1 MDTNIRT
8 ETNRAGALFVGLA
21 LVVIAF
27 MLLPGRVAAQAD
39 PATVVEAFAEA
50 INSGD
55 VDAAVALFA
64 EDGVIEN
71 PNRRFVGLAEIRGDL
86 QAQVDQGINMTNVS
100 VEVSGS
106 SVMVIQEIRQPRIEA
121 FGIERIIRI
130 ATFEIRDGKIVS
142 LAAMPDTS
150 DPDTARFVASQG
162 PGGGA
167 GPAGP
172 PPAGPEALP
181 DTGSGGLADNKSG
194 SAWFALSLAAGLA
207 ALVLLGGVGGRVV
220 VRRRR

>member
-1 MDTNIRT
+1 M
-8 ETNRAGALFVGLA
+8 
-21 LVVIAF
+21 
-27 MLLPGRVAAQAD
+27 PGRVAAQAD

-64 EDGVIEN
+64 EDAVIDN
-71 PNRRFVGLAEIRGDL
+71 PRRTFVGLAEIRDDL
-86 QAQVDQGINMTNVS
+86 QREVDNGLNITNVS

-106 SVMVIQEIRQPRIEA
+106 SVTAIQEIRTPRIEA

-130 ATFEIRDGKIVS
+130 ATFELRDGKIVS
-142 LAAMPDTS
+142 LAQMPDTS
-150 DPDTARFVASQG
+150 DPETARFQEAQA
-162 PGGGA
+162 PGGG
-167 GPAGP
+167 GPPAGP

-181 DTGSGGLADNKSG
+181 DTGSGGLAADKSG
-194 SAWFALSLAAGLA
+194 GAWFALSLASGLA
-207 ALVLLGGVGGRVV
+207 ALVLLGVVGGRVV